1 MFVIINAKIRNVTQ
15 VVLHV
20 VKNVK
25 FHVLTLIVHRNAVN
39 HVKSALSHAITNVI
53 TLNAKRNALKYV
65 IESHANFPAEKNS
78 IVDTNVL
85 DFVVKNAHRFA
96 EFNSAKITTMT
107 LLKFYLGMNRMTMLN
122 LCF

>member
-1 MFVIINAKIRNVTQ
+1 MFVIINAKIRNVIQ

-25 FHVLTLIVHRNAVN
+25 FHVLTLIAHKNAVN
-39 HVKSALSHAITNVI
+39 HVKNALSHAIINVI
-53 TLNAKRNALKYV
+53 ILNAKRNVLRYV
-65 IESHANFPAEKNS
+65 IESHANIRAEKNS

-85 DFVVKNAHRFA
+85 DFVEKNVHRFV
-96 EFNSAKITTMT
+96 EFNSVKITTMT
-107 LLKFYLGMNRMTMLN
+107 LLTFYLGMNRMTMLN